1 MFWHLLNKT
10 MLKHTLT
17 EKQTIKLR
25 TIQRSHEKKILGIT
39 WKNKIKKQQNGFE
52 SKSTYY
58 FETIK
63 MLKWNCAE
71 DVMRTHAFFI
81 FTRTYRYHRKG
92 WKYRLKT
99 NNRYRY
105 SLLFGYRM
113 QKFFTF

>member
-1 MFWHLLNKT
+1 M
-10 MLKHTLT
+10 
-17 EKQTIKLR
+17 EKQN
-25 TIQRSHEKKILGIT
+25 KKTAKWIREQINLL
-39 WKNKIKKQQNGFE
+39 
-52 SKSTYY
+52 YRY

-81 FTRTYRYHRKG
+81 FTRTYRYHKKG